1 MSRLPNRGCRDIH
14 ETDSGPQLMLGP
26 VNDFIYRIHG
36 DKSILI
42 CFQNIIHQGY
52 ILVFINNG
60 DDLPPWLAVIGSDGF
75 INRGA
80 AVEMMQD
87 KLPDFFLP
95 LGNDSPPL
103 FNVKAKDDMVQHDS
117 VEIGAKDTEHY
128 DFLVIDQGR
137 GQCHTHA

>member
-14 ETDSGPQLMLGP
+14 ETDSGLQLMLGP

-75 INRGA
+75 IT
-80 AVEMMQD
+80 
-87 KLPDFFLP
+87 P
-95 LGNDSPPL
+95 
-103 FNVKAKDDMVQHDS
+103 
-117 VEIGAKDTEHY
+117 
-128 DFLVIDQGR
+128 
-137 GQCHTHA
+137 

>member
-1 MSRLPNRGCRDIH
+1 
-14 ETDSGPQLMLGP
+14 MLGP

-80 AVEMMQD
+80 AVEMMQN

-95 LGNDSPPL
+95 LGNDSHPL
-103 FNVKAKDDMVQHDS
+103 FYVKAKDEMVQHDS
-117 VEIGAKDTEHY
+117 VEIGAKDTEHH